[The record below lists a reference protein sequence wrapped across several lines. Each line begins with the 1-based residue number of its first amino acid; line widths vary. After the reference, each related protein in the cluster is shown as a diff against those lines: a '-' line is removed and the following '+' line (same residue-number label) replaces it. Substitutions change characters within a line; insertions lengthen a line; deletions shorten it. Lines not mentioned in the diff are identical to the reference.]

1 MSGSSEARALEAIID
16 DDEREAIAAL
26 GDYSAGE
33 LRTLSRQADN
43 LSSLCWRL
51 AKERS

>member
-1 MSGSSEARALEAIID
+1 MSGSSEARALEAII

-33 LRTLSRQADN
+33 LRTLSRQADT